1 MKEWKLLIELDYIA
15 TVKGLES
22 HVKAWIEANPGRI
35 QEMHEAIK
43 NATKFLKENSVN
55 ITVIKWF
62 YNSETKPRTYEK
74 EVLKIW
80 HDANEKNYTIR
91 KTYESIGNE
100 DKIYCLHGTR
110 ANAAEHL
117 ETAIIK
123 GFCDCMQCNIN
134 IFANSR
140 LTEEE
145 REEKHIFINVPD
157 YNIIF
162 SALWNNTQYCRKA
175 DYNGLTPEQQ
185 EQLTKVHLNN
195 LYNYFYVSMQNN
207 KNLFK
212 NTPFIKDIENEINNP
227 ATAETII
234 NHSEFNILKSFIDTI
249 KKNIEV
255 IKEDKTA

>member
-22 HVKAWIEANPGRI
+22 HVKAWIEANPGHI
-35 QEMHEAIK
+35 QEMHEAIEK
-43 NATKFLKENSVN
+43 ATKFLKERDIN

-62 YNSETKPRTYEK
+62 YNSETRPRTYEK

-80 HDANEKNYTIR
+80 RDAKINNYTIR
-91 KTYESIGNE
+91 KTYENIGYN
-100 DKIYCLHGTR
+100 DTVICLHDKR
-110 ANAAEHL
+110 PKAADEL
-117 ETAIIK
+117 KDAIIK
-123 GFCDCMQCNIN
+123 GYIDCMQYNIN

-145 REEKHIFINVPD
+145 REEKHIFINIPD
-157 YNIIF
+157 YNTVF
-162 SALWNNTQYCRKA
+162 KALWDNTQYNRTA
-175 DYNGLTPEQQ
+175 EFNGLTPEQQ
-185 EQLTKVHLNN
+185 KQLTKVHLNN

-212 NTPFIKDIENEINNP
+212 NTPFIKDIENEILNP
-227 ATAETII
+227 ATAETVV
-234 NHSEFNILKSFIDTI
+234 NHADFNILKSFIDTI
-249 KKNIEV
+249 KKNIEA